1 MLEGSE
7 HDDAI
12 FKKSKREKEIDTR
25 EAALDKDSGKAF
37 LGKWY
42 LRSDLNKN
50 LMKRWS
56 PLVTTN

>member
-37 LGKWY
+37 VGKCY
-42 LRSDLNKN
+42 LRSDLNKA

-56 PLVTTN
+56 P